1 MFIKMEY
8 KYHTIKKKKWL
19 NASPSSLHI
28 FSLLTPSKDFL
39 IFCNFTMES
48 HMNHCLFIRLSE
60 WFVFWTGTFFCLNI
74 VLAYLAC
81 GCIKIKHCVLYI
93 HDRDTTMIFDLNKVK
108 FIGFF
113 TSLCV
118 QPITSLSYDI
128 GISYLATGFITMS
141 QCVIFR
147 IPICC

>member
-1 MFIKMEY
+1 MHLHPLF
-8 KYHTIKKKKWL
+8 TF
-19 NASPSSLHI
+19 SPYLPLPKTFWYFVI
-28 FSLLTPSKDFL
+28 LTWG
-39 IFCNFTMES
+39 I
-48 HMNHCLFIRLSE
+48 MNHSVCSSVCLRR
-60 WFVFWTGTFFCLNI
+60 FVFWPGTFFCFII
-74 VLAYLAC
+74 VLAYLAY